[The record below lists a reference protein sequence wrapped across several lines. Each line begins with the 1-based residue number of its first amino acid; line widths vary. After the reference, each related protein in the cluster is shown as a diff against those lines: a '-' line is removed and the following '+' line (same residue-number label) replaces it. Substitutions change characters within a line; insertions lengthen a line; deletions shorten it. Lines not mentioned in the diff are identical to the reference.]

1 MSARQTNY
9 PNEHSVEGQ
18 VVLGTDYLNY
28 LADVVL
34 ELKEMAL
41 KANATT
47 LAGLLEVAH
56 NEARLQMRLKK

>member
-1 MSARQTNY
+1 MSARQTKY
-9 PNEHSVEGQ
+9 PNKHSAEGQ
-18 VVLGTDYLNY
+18 VVLGADYLNY

-41 KANATT
+41 KADATT